1 MFFTTR
7 KKKKARK
14 KRKRKLS
21 SRGGKIQAAYS
32 ASQAG
37 KHIHT
42 ADEEVNKWVAKHGV
56 RLSGELGSL
65 TYDGKKAYDDD
76 GSILEVEGEGRETQV
91 GDGLDSVEEGL
102 DGDLIY

>member
-1 MFFTTR
+1 M
-7 KKKKARK
+7 
-14 KRKRKLS
+14 
-21 SRGGKIQAAYS
+21 
-32 ASQAG
+32 
-37 KHIHT
+37 
-42 ADEEVNKWVAKHGV
+42 
-56 RLSGELGSL
+56 RLSGELGGL